1 MEGYSREQVLL
12 HAVGKDGG
20 VQQRT
25 GTAARRR
32 ERMEG
37 YSREQVLQ
45 HAVGR
50 DWKSEPRLEF
60 SRSGRKHRI
69 AP

>member
-1 MEGYSREQVLL
+1 MGEQQRTGTAARSWERMEGYSREQVLQ
-12 HAVGKDGG
+12 HAVGENGG

-37 YSREQVLQ
+37 YSREQILQ
-45 HAVGR
+45 HAVRR
-50 DWKSEPRLEF
+50 D
-60 SRSGRKHRI
+60 
-69 AP
+69 